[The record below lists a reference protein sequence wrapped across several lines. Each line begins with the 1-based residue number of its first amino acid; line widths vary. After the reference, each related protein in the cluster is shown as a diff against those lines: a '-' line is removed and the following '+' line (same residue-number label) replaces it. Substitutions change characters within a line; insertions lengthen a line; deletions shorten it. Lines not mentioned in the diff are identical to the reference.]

1 MCSFPDL
8 DGVET
13 FTQFLRSEFSEENIE
28 FWLACEDYKT
38 TGSPANLQFK
48 AKQMYAVFIDA
59 EAPKEVC

>member
-1 MCSFPDL
+1 M
-8 DGVET
+8 ET

-38 TGSPANLQFK
+38 TTSPANLQSK